1 MMTLCPSAEKRDDQ
15 ALMTQGGRRQQ
26 RGKSKKLS
34 SQTPSADVQI
44 EHSVADQNSTKV
56 VDTVFCN
63 DQAPMANM
71 NSGLQSQDASR
82 HGHSR
87 NQVDIH
93 TDATLSHSRDFS
105 HGVQQLSLC
114 IVRHFVNF
122 QGHLR
127 AKVDPLYINWSIKT
141 SNAVRSGSDGHLNAT
156 QFEQHRQDL
165 TVQRQDRKQSKLD
178 RIMKQH
184 EQENQIQGYRGG
196 GVSKSGSGWDI
207 HEADNTQH
215 QTEVITLGSK
225 RLSIR
230 KQEWQLQANVK
241 GWNHQLE
248 DDVDPSLNKEPPAPA
263 SKQSPPSSPKRKY
276 EAASGQH
283 QSKSP
288 KITEGLFKASNTYME
303 EDMLNNEEFPL
314 PGETKQVKTRSAS
327 KRTTSSS
334 GIAHSSTPKEVAV
347 VAPQLTQLMHVSN
360 AIRIHN
366 KLSIFLRKSS
376 LDPILFA
383 RKMDFQAPCDANEK
397 TRIVLVKLHNSTDQM
412 LGAGAMEHLQQK
424 KLRIGSH
431 LDNLGCDE
439 GVKIME
445 AYKRLSERLYWIFD
459 GEVVVAITWCPPED
473 EIKIVN
479 DNLNRIISKIK
490 HKPHK
495 LVKAKNTASDQVDPE
510 LLPSILCFKNI
521 FESSNGSSTSAS
533 TQEFRNINDHNPV
546 SDLGRFH
553 LHDQMRQPKHWNY
566 FLSDAEN
573 PAYFFAPFM
582 TQENQFD
589 AGKGDGCSNAVD
601 GHIDGVADPQQY
613 HDAVAKVSLE
623 ERFLAELNMKDVL
636 K

>member
-1 MMTLCPSAEKRDDQ
+1 MMTWSPSVEKRDDQ
-15 ALMTQGGRRQQ
+15 ALMTSQGGKRQQ

-34 SQTPSADVQI
+34 SQTPSVDAQI
-44 EHSVADQNSTKV
+44 EHSVADQNSAKV
-56 VDTVFCN
+56 VDTVNCN
-63 DQAPMANM
+63 DQESMANI
-71 NSGLQSQDASR
+71 NSGIQSQDASR
-82 HGHSR
+82 HGRSC
-87 NQVDIH
+87 NQVDIY

-127 AKVDPLYINWSIKT
+127 AKVDPLYISWSIKT
-141 SNAVRSGSDGHLNAT
+141 SNAARSGCDEQFNAS
-156 QFEQHRQDL
+156 QLEQHRQDL
-165 TVQRQDRKQSKLD
+165 TVQRQSRKQSKLD

-196 GVSKSGSGWDI
+196 GVNKSGSGWDVQEVD
-207 HEADNTQH
+207 HHQH

-225 RLSIR
+225 RLSIK

-248 DDVDPSLNKEPPAPA
+248 DDVDPPVTEEPPAPA
-263 SKQSPPSSPKRKY
+263 SKQSPPSSPKRKH
-276 EAASGQH
+276 EAASEQH

-288 KITEGLFKASNTYME
+288 KTTEGLFKASNTHME
-303 EDMLNNEEFPL
+303 QDMLNEEFPL
-314 PGETKQVKTRSAS
+314 PGETKQATTRSAS
-327 KRTTSSS
+327 KRNTSS
-334 GIAHSSTPKEVAV
+334 GGVAHSSAPKEAAAVAL
-347 VAPQLTQLMHVSN
+347 QQTQLMHVSN
-360 AIRIHN
+360 AIRIHS

-383 RKMDFQAPCDANEK
+383 RKMDFQAPCDANEQ
-397 TRIVLVKLHNSTDQM
+397 TRIVLVKVHNSTDQM
-412 LGAGAMEHLQQK
+412 LGAGAMEHLKQK

-439 GVKIME
+439 GVKIMQ
-445 AYKRLSERLYWIFD
+445 AYKRLCERLYWIFD

-473 EIKIVN
+473 EIKVVN

-490 HKPHK
+490 HKPPK

-521 FESSNGSSTSAS
+521 FESSNGSSTSAPV
-533 TQEFRNINDHNPV
+533 QEDCNRNSHNPV

-553 LHDQMRQPKHWNY
+553 LHDKMRQPTHWNY

-582 TQENQFD
+582 TQQNRFD
-589 AGKGDGCSNAVD
+589 PNKGDDFSNAVD